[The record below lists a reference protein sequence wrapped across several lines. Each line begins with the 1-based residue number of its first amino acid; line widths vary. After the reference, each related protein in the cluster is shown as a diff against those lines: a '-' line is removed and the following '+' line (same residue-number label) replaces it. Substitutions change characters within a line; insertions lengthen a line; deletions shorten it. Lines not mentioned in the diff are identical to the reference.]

1 MKSKIWKSLQVI
13 TLVVAIGLLGGVA
26 FTTVEYLQTSSRFE
40 VKKVLV
46 LGGKRV
52 AETQVLT
59 QADVPDKANVFS
71 VDLAAIRERVE
82 RMPWVR
88 HAIVQR
94 VFPDTVTIKII
105 EREPVG
111 LARIRGK
118 VYQFDTDAAVLEYDP
133 STGVNYPILDGLQPK
148 DRSGDLRRVE
158 LYSRVLKELQNQ
170 DQVSEIHINEA
181 DEVSLVLADEP
192 LLIKLGVGD
201 FHSRWIR
208 YLEWKPQI
216 QQHPETSE
224 VDLRFKDQVILTPRT
239 EVHDDEEKVIWD
251 VAKKSL

>member
-1 MKSKIWKSLQVI
+1 MKAKIWKALQVVA
-13 TLVVAIGLLGGVA
+13 VVAALSLLGGVA
-26 FTTVEYLQTSSRFE
+26 FTTGEYLRTSSRFE

-52 AETQVLT
+52 TETQVLT

-82 RMPWVR
+82 RMQWVR

-94 VFPDTVTIKII
+94 VFPDTITIKIL

-118 VYQFDTDAAVLEYDP
+118 VYQFDTDAAVLDYDA

-148 DRSGDLRRVE
+148 DLSGNLRRVD
-158 LYSRVLKELQNQ
+158 LYSRVLKELQSPNEL
-170 DQVSEIHINEA
+170 SEILINDA
-181 DEVSLVLADEP
+181 DEVSVVLSEEP
-192 LLIKLGVGD
+192 LLIKLGGSD

-208 YLEWKPQI
+208 YLQWKPQI
-216 QQHPETSE
+216 QQHPETAE
-224 VDLRFKDQVILTPRT
+224 VDLRFKDQVILTPRS
-239 EVHDDEEKVIWD
+239 DASDSDEKVLWD
-251 VAKKSL
+251 VEKKSL